1 MVELALNS
9 CTLTVLPANPSLVSR
24 LRLKVKGKS
33 IEWRC
38 PECGAKNSIKV
49 SNLPYEFAGGDSWSR
64 VIRSSAYLTQ
74 LSKIAM
80 SKRSLISFLAEKV
93 KLEKKYL
100 GKNSKPKLSA
110 STRVEESCSK
120 CGAKATF
127 NVELSSNI
135 NLFPE
140 NMEHLTLEGLK
151 IEIIPEDS
159 NSILNRLLRG
169 FNIYFLMKEFSLGI
183 DIGNLSRIRADK
195 RQLENLKKLS
205 RRIESLKNDME
216 KAQLFDRIRMEIE
229 KLTGNFQTNEALIY
243 ISDMLSF
250 IKRMKNSMVKNFRKQ
265 LFLSLAQLEEQ
276 IENITL
282 KLY

>member
-1 MVELALNS
+1 MVELALNN

-24 LRLKVKGKS
+24 LKLKVKGKS
-33 IEWRC
+33 IKWRC

-49 SNLPYEFAGGDSWSR
+49 SSLPYEFFGGDSWSR

-110 STRVEESCSK
+110 STRVEESCPK

-151 IEIIPEDS
+151 IEIAPEDS

-169 FNIYFLMKEFSLGI
+169 FNIYFLIKKFSLRI
-183 DIGNLSRIRADK
+183 DLKNLSRIK
-195 RQLENLKKLS
+195 TNKKQSENLKKLLK
-205 RRIESLKNDME
+205 RIESLKNDIE
-216 KAQLFDRIRMEIE
+216 KAQLFDRIRTEIE
-229 KLTGNFQTNEALIY
+229 KLTEDFQTDEALIY

-250 IKRMKNSMVKNFRKQ
+250 VKRMKNSMVKNFRRQ

-276 IENITL
+276 VENITL

>member
-1 MVELALNS
+1 
-9 CTLTVLPANPSLVSR
+9 
-24 LRLKVKGKS
+24 
-33 IEWRC
+33 
-38 PECGAKNSIKV
+38 
-49 SNLPYEFAGGDSWSR
+49 
-64 VIRSSAYLTQ
+64 
-74 LSKIAM
+74 
-80 SKRSLISFLAEKV
+80 
-93 KLEKKYL
+93 
-100 GKNSKPKLSA
+100 
-110 STRVEESCSK
+110 
-120 CGAKATF
+120 
-127 NVELSSNI
+127 
-135 NLFPE
+135 
-140 NMEHLTLEGLK
+140 MEHLTLEGLK
-151 IEIIPEDS
+151 IEITPEGN